1 MGPKI
6 VPGDRRGRASPV
18 VPGDGNRGRPADRG
32 RFPLEAVSKY
42 PWGQRSRIHR
52 RYSFH
57 YRCENERKPLP
68 EGNFLRAIDG
78 DGALPDQRRPAL
90 FFPGG
95 PGVVP
100 GLFELR
106 RRREGRRSAGRTRP
120 RPIRGR
126 PERDRDYGT
135 ERVLTG
141 SFTPFRRQSPA
152 DALNPRTNT
161 GPRTRQ
167 TP

>member
-1 MGPKI
+1 MGQKI
-6 VPGDRRGRASPV
+6 VPGDRRGRTSPV
-18 VPGDGNRGRPADRG
+18 VPGDGNRGRPAGRG
-32 RFPLEAVSKY
+32 RFPLEAVSKH
-42 PWGQRSRIHR
+42 PWGQRSRVHR
-52 RYSFH
+52 RDSFH

-68 EGNFLRAIDG
+68 EGDFLRAIDG

-100 GLFELR
+100 RLFELR
-106 RRREGRRSAGRTRP
+106 RRREGKRSTGRTRA

-135 ERVLTG
+135 EEVLTG
-141 SFTPFRRQSPA
+141 RFTGERWQACWFS
-152 DALNPRTNT
+152 
-161 GPRTRQ
+161 
-167 TP
+167 

>member
-6 VPGDRRGRASPV
+6 VPRDRRGWTSPV

-42 PWGQRSRIHR
+42 PWGQRARVHR
-52 RYSFH
+52 RDSFH

-68 EGNFLRAIDG
+68 EGYFLRAIDG

-100 GLFELR
+100 GLFELS
-106 RRREGRRSAGRTRP
+106 RRREGRRSAGRTGP
-120 RPIRGR
+120 RPILGS
-126 PERDRDYGT
+126 PAKDRD
-135 ERVLTG
+135 
-141 SFTPFRRQSPA
+141 
-152 DALNPRTNT
+152 
-161 GPRTRQ
+161 
-167 TP
+167 

>member
-6 VPGDRRGRASPV
+6 VPGDRRGRTSLV

-68 EGNFLRAIDG
+68 EGDLLRAIDIY
-78 DGALPDQRRPAL
+78 GALPDQQRPSL

-95 PGVVP
+95 PGVVHR
-100 GLFELR
+100 LSELR
-106 RRREGRRSAGRTRP
+106 RRREGKRSAGRTRA
-120 RPIRGR
+120 RPIRGS

-135 ERVLTG
+135 EEVLTG
-141 SFTPFRRQSPA
+141 HT
-152 DALNPRTNT
+152 
-161 GPRTRQ
+161 
-167 TP
+167 